1 MRIGMRVGTLVLA
14 LILALGVCLTA
25 GAETYPVYKVTV
37 RPAWLFSKADY
48 SAEDIIRTVPMDSLV
63 LVAEKSERVSLVYTK
78 EGLFGYMNSDYIQP
92 TGKEYTVDFAITPDK
107 ISENEDR
114 MREMRLIS
122 TDPYAVLPDTET
134 LQRTYPATLVQ
145 GRQAYDLDGLLN
157 TLLGE
162 GYIRQERTSGFA
174 EDAYESRDSEKPYRY
189 IRVND
194 DTGELSYYD
203 SMVSGERGGEYQPPR
218 MNMPKSESEE
228 ICRALLKDVLPSDWL
243 AHRGVAWDTRERW
256 GGEDRWLT
264 DAEYKKS
271 ILNTDVHRFEFEHWT
286 EDGIAI
292 YGDRILA
299 AVGVNGLDRIM
310 MNWHEY
316 RIETETQIELMP
328 LDEALSMA
336 NRTRKSEAVLLYAAP
351 VYSNWLTGDD
361 RFNLSWL
368 LVMNKGDYIVDCVLK
383 EHKCDSYEFH

>member
-1 MRIGMRVGTLVLA
+1 MRTGMRVGTLVLA

-189 IRVND
+189 IHVYD

-203 SMVSGERGGEYQPPR
+203 SMVSGERDGEYQPPR

-299 AVGVNGLDRIM
+299 AVGVNGLDGIM

-383 EHKCDSYEFH
+383 EHKCDSYEFY

>member
-1 MRIGMRVGTLVLA
+1 
-14 LILALGVCLTA
+14 
-25 GAETYPVYKVTV
+25 
-37 RPAWLFSKADY
+37 
-48 SAEDIIRTVPMDSLV
+48 
-63 LVAEKSERVSLVYTK
+63 
-78 EGLFGYMNSDYIQP
+78 
-92 TGKEYTVDFAITPDK
+92 
-107 ISENEDR
+107 
-114 MREMRLIS
+114 MRLIS

-189 IRVND
+189 IHVYD

-203 SMVSGERGGEYQPPR
+203 SMVSGERDGEYQPPR

-271 ILNTDVHRFEFEHWT
+271 ILNKLR
-286 EDGIAI
+286 
-292 YGDRILA
+292 
-299 AVGVNGLDRIM
+299 
-310 MNWHEY
+310 
-316 RIETETQIELMP
+316 
-328 LDEALSMA
+328 
-336 NRTRKSEAVLLYAAP
+336 
-351 VYSNWLTGDD
+351 
-361 RFNLSWL
+361 
-368 LVMNKGDYIVDCVLK
+368 
-383 EHKCDSYEFH
+383 

>member
-63 LVAEKSERVSLVYTK
+63 LVAKKSERVSLVYTK

-134 LQRTYPATLVQ
+134 LQRTYLATLVQ

-189 IRVND
+189 IHVYD

-203 SMVSGERGGEYQPPR
+203 SMVSGERDGEYQPPR

-299 AVGVNGLDRIM
+299 AVGVNGLDGIM

-383 EHKCDSYEFH
+383 EHKCDSYEFY

>member
-25 GAETYPVYKVTV
+25 GAETYPVYKVTI

-162 GYIRQERTSGFA
+162 GYIRQERTSGFV

-299 AVGVNGLDRIM
+299 AVGVNGLDGIT

-383 EHKCDSYEFH
+383 EHKCDSYEFY

>member
-92 TGKEYTVDFAITPDK
+92 TGKDYTVDFAITPDK

-122 TDPYAVLPDTET
+122 TDPYAVLSDTET

-189 IRVND
+189 IHVYD

-203 SMVSGERGGEYQPPR
+203 SMVSGERDGEYQPPR

-299 AVGVNGLDRIM
+299 AVGVNGLDGIR

-383 EHKCDSYEFH
+383 EHKCDSYEFY